1 MCFRHSFVIAFYALA
16 KLTENKQNLSI
27 LRSYVS
33 SEKGVV
39 MKSSQIRSEFLKFF
53 NEQGHTIVPSSS
65 LIPADDPTILFAN
78 AGMNQ
83 FKDLFLG
90 KEKRAYVRAASSQK
104 CVRAGG
110 KHNDLENVG
119 FTERHLTFFEM
130 LGNFSFGDYFKE
142 DAIQFAWDFLTQR
155 LGLSPDKLYPTVH
168 TSDDEAFEIWKRVT
182 KNPNK
187 IVTRL
192 GDASNFWQMGDTG
205 PCGPCTEI
213 FYDRGDAYGPHEF
226 DIGGDNARYIEIWN
240 NVFMQFN
247 RKADGTLEPLT
258 QTGVDTGAGL
268 ERVALVMQ
276 GKDNVYD
283 TDTFTGIRSEIERLS
298 GKKYDECHGDTKAAF
313 NVLCDHIRSTS
324 FIIADGGMPS
334 NEGRGYVLRKIIRRA
349 ALFAQK
355 LGNPM
360 IFPQLVPV
368 LVKEFGGFFT
378 ELVQAQSLISQ
389 VLTLEVERF
398 SENLVNGQAILK
410 QYIEANKK
418 QNKTV
423 LSGEQ
428 VFKLYDTFGY
438 PPELSTLM
446 AKEYGF
452 TSDMAGFEVEMNK
465 QREQSNAKGDAA
477 AQKEELNVPASVQS
491 VFTGYQTTTDEG
503 KIIWSH
509 ITADGAYIV
518 TDKSPFYVECGGQ
531 VDDTG
536 TVVING
542 TTFKVTALS
551 KAGGFTKDFAIV
563 HKLVGDTS
571 NHALFAVGTKVT
583 LIVDAT
589 KRADTANNHTA
600 THLLQAALCKVLGS
614 YIKQAGS
621 VVHPDYLRFDFAHLS
636 PLTNEQI
643 EAIENLVNQKVSE
656 NIPVAI
662 LHQTL
667 AEAQKQGVTAFFG
680 EKYDPSSVRSIKVGN
695 FSHELCGGT
704 HVPAT
709 GVIGT
714 FKITSEISVATGIR
728 RIVAVTGTG
737 AAKLFRETFNTVKG
751 IAGRLKSSVSEV
763 PEAIERTFAQID
775 ALNSHIKTLTSKL
788 QDTQIPFWLDELKP
802 YGQLRA
808 LVIHLDDLEPQDLK
822 EICEKLARRQE
833 GLFFVMSSKASNP
846 STISFVALLSE
857 QMRQHLSLDTLAT
870 FIKAEGLKGG
880 GKAGVI
886 QGGGT
891 ITDRASFKQR
901 LVAAFEVLG
910 SSVR

>member
-1 MCFRHSFVIAFYALA
+1 
-16 KLTENKQNLSI
+16 
-27 LRSYVS
+27 
-33 SEKGVV
+33 
-39 MKSSQIRSEFLKFF
+39 MKSSQIRSEFLEFF
-53 NEQGHTIVPSSS
+53 KEQGHAIVPSSS

-110 KHNDLENVG
+110 KHNDLDNVG

-142 DAIQFAWDFLTQR
+142 DAIAFAWEFLTER
-155 LGLSPDKLYPTVH
+155 LKLDPAKLYPTVH
-168 TSDDEAFEIWKRVT
+168 TSDDEAFEIWRKIT
-182 KNPNK
+182 KDPNK

-213 FYDRGDAYGPHEF
+213 FYDRGDAYGPCEV
-226 DIGGDNARYIEIWN
+226 DIGGDNVRYIEIWN

-247 RKADGTLEPLT
+247 RQADGKLVPLT

-283 TDTFTGIRSEIERLS
+283 TDTFTGIRTEIERLS
-298 GKKYDECHGDTKAAF
+298 GKTYATSSPDIKAAF

-355 LGNPM
+355 LGSPM
-360 IFPQLVPV
+360 IFPQLVPC
-368 LVKEFGGFFT
+368 LIEQFGGFFN
-378 ELVQAQSLISQ
+378 ELVQNQTLITQ

-398 SENLVNGQAILK
+398 AENLVNGQAILK

-418 QNKTV
+418 QNQNH

-446 AKEYGF
+446 AKDYGF
-452 TSDMAGFEVEMNK
+452 AVDMDGFEVEMNK
-465 QREQSNAKGDAA
+465 QRQQSNTKTDAT
-477 AQKEELNVPASVQS
+477 AQKQELNIPASIQS
-491 VFTGYQTTTDEG
+491 TFTGYQTTSDEG
-503 KIIWSH
+503 TIIWSH
-509 ITADGAYIV
+509 ATSDGAYIV

-536 TVVING
+536 AVIIDGKTFTVQG
-542 TTFKVTALS
+542 LS

-563 HKLVGDTS
+563 HKLAGDTS
-571 NHALFAVGTKVT
+571 NASLFKVGTKVK
-583 LIVDAT
+583 LVVDAT

-643 EAIENLVNQKVSE
+643 EAIETIVNQKVSE
-656 NIPVAI
+656 NIPVQI
-662 LHQTL
+662 KHQTL

-680 EKYDPSSVRSIKVGN
+680 EKYDPASVRSIAVGD

-714 FKITSEISVATGIR
+714 FKITQEISVATGIR

-737 AAKLFRETFNTVKG
+737 AAKLFRETFNIVKG
-751 IAGRLKSSVSEV
+751 LATKLKSSVTEV
-763 PEAIERTFAQID
+763 PENIERTFNQISELQGQIK
-775 ALNSHIKTLTSKL
+775 ALSSKL
-788 QDTQIPFWLDELKP
+788 QDTQIPFWLDEMKS
-802 YGQLRA
+802 YGKLRA
-808 LVIHLDDLEPQDLK
+808 LVLNLEDLDPQDLK

-833 GLFFVMSSKASNP
+833 GLFIVMSHKTQSP
-846 STISFVALLSE
+846 TTVSFVAFLSE
-857 QMRQHLSLDTLAT
+857 QMRQHLTLDILSD
-870 FIKAEGLKGG
+870 FIKKEGLKGG

-891 ITDRASFKQR
+891 IADRTSFKQR
-901 LVAAFEVLG
+901 LSAALEMLG
-910 SSVR
+910 ETVR

>member
-1 MCFRHSFVIAFYALA
+1 
-16 KLTENKQNLSI
+16 
-27 LRSYVS
+27 
-33 SEKGVV
+33 
-39 MKSSQIRSEFLKFF
+39 MKSSQIRSEFLEFF
-53 NEQGHTIVPSSS
+53 KEQGHTTVPSSS

-90 KEKRAYVRAASSQK
+90 KEKRDYVRAASSQK

-142 DAIQFAWDFLTQR
+142 EAIAFAWQFLTER
-155 LGLSPDKLYPTVH
+155 LKLSPDKLYPTVH

-213 FYDRGDAYGPHEF
+213 FYDRGEAYGPHEF
-226 DIGGDNARYIEIWN
+226 DIGGENSRYIEIWN

-247 RKADGTLEPLT
+247 RKADGSLEPLA

-268 ERVALVMQ
+268 ERVAAVMQ
-276 GKDNVYD
+276 GCDNVYD
-283 TDTFTGIRSEIERLS
+283 TDTFAGIRKEIESLS
-298 GKKYDECHGDTKAAF
+298 GKTYATSSKETQAAF

-355 LGNPM
+355 LGSPM
-360 IFPQLVPV
+360 IFPQLVPA
-368 LVKEFGGFFT
+368 LVKDFGSFFK
-378 ELVQAQSLISQ
+378 ELTQNQAFITQ

-410 QYIEANKK
+410 QYIDTNKK
-418 QNKTV
+418 LNLTI

-446 AKEYGF
+446 AKDYGF
-452 TSDMAGFEVEMNK
+452 SVDMNGFEVEMNK
-465 QREQSNAKGDAA
+465 QREQSNCKTDAHTE
-477 AQKEELNVPASVQS
+477 KDELNIPASIQS
-491 VFTGYQTTTDEG
+491 TFTGYQTTSGEG
-503 KIIWSH
+503 TIIWSQP
-509 ITADGAYIV
+509 TANGAYIV
-518 TDKSPFYVECGGQ
+518 TDTSPFYVECGGQ

-536 TVVING
+536 TVVIEG
-542 TTFKVTALS
+542 KTFTVQGLS
-551 KAGGFTKDFAIV
+551 KSGGFTKDFAIV
-563 HKLVGDTS
+563 HKLVGETS
-571 NHALFAVGTKVT
+571 NPNLFKVGTKVR
-583 LIVDAT
+583 LNVDSV
-589 KRADTANNHTA
+589 KRSETANNHTA

-614 YIKQAGS
+614 YVKQAGS

-636 PLTNEQI
+636 PLTNDEI
-643 EAIENLVNQKVSE
+643 EAIENLVNQKIAE
-656 NIPVAI
+656 NITVKI
-662 LHQTL
+662 MHQTL

-680 EKYDPSSVRSIKVGN
+680 EKYDPSSVRSIAVGD

-714 FKITSEISVATGIR
+714 FKITSEISIATGIR

-737 AAKLFRETFNTVKG
+737 AAKLFRETFNTVKTLSLRFKCG
-751 IAGRLKSSVSEV
+751 SAEVADGVERL
-763 PEAIERTFAQID
+763 FGQID
-775 ALNSHIKTLTSKL
+775 SLNSQVKNLSSKL
-788 QDTQIPFWLDELKP
+788 QDTQIPFWLDEMKP

-808 LVIHLDDLEPQDLK
+808 LFLHLEDLETQDLR
-822 EICEKLARRQE
+822 EICEKLAKRQE
-833 GLFFVMSSKASNP
+833 GLFVVMSHKAQTP
-846 STISFVALLSE
+846 TTVSFVAMLSE
-857 QMRQHLSLDTLAT
+857 KMRQHVTLET
-870 FIKAEGLKGG
+870 FANFLKKENLKGG
-880 GKAGVI
+880 GKNGVI

-891 ITDRASFKQR
+891 ISDRAAFKQK
-901 LVAAFEVLG
+901 LAEAFEVLG
-910 SSVR
+910 SLVR